1 MTRVLKSSSV
11 HLTFRI
17 GSQDGVQALVPGAL
31 HRFQTWT
38 LHLQISAAAALSP
51 SLRAPL
57 RFLGG
62 DAILTRHPH
71 PRPLCPST
79 FSSPAK
85 IPGSLSQV
93 GKRFSSTQ
101 SGIFSEPPLPLA
113 HSLCLGRT
121 QRAREFLSLFSVGPR
136 VGMPTAPNI

>member
-1 MTRVLKSSSV
+1 MTRLLKSSSV

-17 GSQDGVQALVPGAL
+17 GSQDGVQALVPGAP
-31 HRFQTWT
+31 HHFRTRA
-38 LHLQISAAAALSP
+38 LHLQISAAAALFP
-51 SLRAPL
+51 SARAPL
-57 RFLGG
+57 GFPGG

-121 QRAREFLSLFSVGPR
+121 QRAREFLSLLSVGPR
-136 VGMPTAPNI
+136 VGMPTAPKI

>member
-1 MTRVLKSSSV
+1 MTKLLKPPSV

-17 GSQDGVQALVPGAL
+17 GSQDGVQTLAPGTTHHFL
-31 HRFQTWT
+31 TWT
-38 LHLQISAAAALSP
+38 LLLQTSAAAALSP
-51 SLRAPL
+51 SPRAL
-57 RFLGG
+57 LGFLGG
-62 DAILTRHPH
+62 DAILTHHPH
-71 PRPLCPST
+71 PRPSCPFT
-79 FSSPAK
+79 FSSPAR

-93 GKRFSSTQ
+93 GKRFSSTR

-121 QRAREFLSLFSVGPR
+121 QRAREFLSLLSVGPR